1 MQVENEVTEPNVA
14 IDGNFEL
21 IQSTAEPELQSTSQ
35 APENEIND
43 SSDLEDEAYAEG
55 VVNMLDFVSD
65 LQ

>member
-21 IQSTAEPELQSTSQ
+21 IQSTTEPGLQSTSQ

-43 SSDLEDEAYAEG
+43 SSDSEDEAYAEG